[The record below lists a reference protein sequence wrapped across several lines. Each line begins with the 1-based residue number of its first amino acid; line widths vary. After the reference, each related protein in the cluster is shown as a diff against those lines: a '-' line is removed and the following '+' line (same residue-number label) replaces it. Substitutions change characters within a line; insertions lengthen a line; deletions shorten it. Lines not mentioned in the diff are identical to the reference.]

1 MIGIISSGLVGA
13 WQRDER
19 PLDRDRIAA
28 MAGRMAHRGA
38 ARLATNTA
46 GAAFGVL
53 APTGSEAA
61 IAQRNGRIAA
71 IAARIDN
78 LSDLAAELDA
88 PADATP
94 ADIVLRAYERWG
106 ESCPEHLFGDFV
118 VAIWSSLERQLFC
131 ARDRLG
137 TRPFYYHLAPERFV
151 FASEIGPLLDAADVP
166 RDLDNGKIADYLGQV
181 FADHDRTFYEHV
193 RRLPPGHSLTVRES
207 GESLRRYWALDPDHR
222 VELANDQSYAERFRD
237 TLTEAL
243 RCRLHRDE
251 PTAILLSGGLD
262 SSGLVR
268 LAHANRKAWG
278 AHPITTLS
286 ALFPDFPRIDERQ
299 YIDLVLAANGDDEPN
314 EPWPAEFVS
323 ASSTSPLREVDA
335 MLERVEEPFCAPNLY
350 VYWSLARRAREL
362 GIRAV
367 IDGVDGDTTVSH
379 GTDWLAELVRRGRIV
394 RAVRECRQLA
404 GVFRQS
410 TKRFFWHFGLAP
422 VVRSVTRSWRRELGA
437 VPSSIA
443 PGFARE
449 VDWTARMRDRQA
461 VVEANRPPRSLR
473 EAHHR
478 ALTTPLIAHSLEVH
492 DKASAAFGLDH
503 RHPYF
508 DHRLIEFCYGLP
520 PEQRLHGGYDRAIQR
535 RALRGIVPEAIRTR
549 VHKSHWGDQFEQG
562 FLVADRDR
570 IDSLLRNS
578 PGLDEFVDLGALRR
592 ILALPPGGIAESDGM
607 ALWLGVLLG
616 FWVRSR

>member
-1 MIGIISSGLVGA
+1 
-13 WQRDER
+13 
-19 PLDRDRIAA
+19 
-28 MAGRMAHRGA
+28 
-38 ARLATNTA
+38 
-46 GAAFGVL
+46 
-53 APTGSEAA
+53 
-61 IAQRNGRIAA
+61 
-71 IAARIDN
+71 
-78 LSDLAAELDA
+78 
-88 PADATP
+88 
-94 ADIVLRAYERWG
+94 
-106 ESCPEHLFGDFV
+106 
-118 VAIWSSLERQLFC
+118 
-131 ARDRLG
+131 
-137 TRPFYYHLAPERFV
+137 
-151 FASEIGPLLDAADVP
+151 
-166 RDLDNGKIADYLGQV
+166 
-181 FADHDRTFYEHV
+181 
-193 RRLPPGHSLTVRES
+193 
-207 GESLRRYWALDPDHR
+207 
-222 VELANDQSYAERFRD
+222 
-237 TLTEAL
+237 
-243 RCRLHRDE
+243 
-251 PTAILLSGGLD
+251 
-262 SSGLVR
+262 
-268 LAHANRKAWG
+268 
-278 AHPITTLS
+278 
-286 ALFPDFPRIDERQ
+286 
-299 YIDLVLAANGDDEPN
+299 
-314 EPWPAEFVS
+314 
-323 ASSTSPLREVDA
+323 

-578 PGLDEFVDLGALRR
+578 PASMSSWTSGHSAESWRYPRWHRGVRRNGALARRLAR
-592 ILALPPGGIAESDGM
+592 ILGPLALSRGARRKGATPLPTPRCWGI
-607 ALWLGVLLG
+607 
-616 FWVRSR
+616 F